1 MQHKIN
7 KILTA
12 SIMVCLLVGG
22 LLFNS
27 CKQEEISLA
36 PTLSVF
42 GPSPALRGGELKFIG
57 TNLDKVTSVVLAG
70 NLEITEITR
79 TSTSEISIT
88 IPQTAQP
95 GIITLKSASGDIVTK
110 TPLTFSEPISID
122 TYTTTAV
129 KANDIFTINGDYLNL
144 IKQVIF
150 SDGAVVD
157 SSEFVS
163 KSRKKIE
170 VKVPKAAKTGKVAV
184 SNGAEI
190 PVIVYTAGAAT
201 IVDPTT
207 LAAISPVPVKAGGA
221 LKISGT
227 YLDLVKTVIIPDGL
241 KIDSAAI
248 TINAAKTEITV
259 IVPDN
264 AKEGDVKVV
273 TYSGTEIKAPQAI
286 KLVAPVIS
294 TASPLTVKNGETL
307 KITGTDLDLVTSVTF
322 AGSVDGTIA
331 TKSETSIEVTV
342 PMTAVDGAIVLN
354 TNSGLTATS
363 AALTMVKPTFTSISP
378 LSLTAGDKVTITG
391 TDLDLVRKVIFVG
404 GTVAVTPAAGATSLE
419 VTVPTTSAGTG
430 SVTLETVN
438 GSKVVSSD
446 QLTIKAS
453 TTPAIISITEAVAPG
468 GMMTITGK
476 NLNYVE
482 SIYFEDNVKA
492 VLYGVRTETSI
503 NVFIPMAAKHGK
515 TTFTMNSFD
524 GEKIVSPSFVYG
536 TDPILSTTVMV
547 TNFDGGGNS
556 QSTWGG
562 SFTFGNP
569 AVNLNETAAM
579 IGKSSVTTSWDWLWA
594 ANWGSIPSLTN
605 PEKYVIKM
613 DVCITKPVSGIT
625 MGMCLKGWDISVN
638 LGDVFGTSTNGQ
650 WVTMTFDVL
659 NSSMVIDGTKD
670 WGLYISGASG
680 TYDFSGIMIDNLRF
694 DLKSAPS
701 SAPKFK
707 LIGF

>member
-1 MQHKIN
+1 MRHKIN
-7 KILTA
+7 IFLYVSVIA
-12 SIMVCLLVGG
+12 CVLLGG
-22 LLFNS
+22 LSLNS
-27 CKQEEISLA
+27 CKQDEVSTA

-42 GPSPALRGGELKFIG
+42 GPSPALRGGQLKFIG
-57 TNLDKVTSVVLAG
+57 TNLDKVTSIVLAE

-79 TSTSEISIT
+79 TSSSEISIT
-88 IPQTAQP
+88 IPQTAKP
-95 GIITLKSASGDIVTK
+95 GIVTLKSGSGDIVTK

-122 TYTTTAV
+122 TYTTTPL
-129 KANDIFTINGDYLNL
+129 KAGDVFTINGDYLNL

-157 SSEFVS
+157 SSKFVS

-170 VKVPKAAKTGKVAV
+170 VKVPKAAKTGKVAI

-190 PVIVYTAGAAT
+190 PVIVYTAGVAT
-201 IVDPTT
+201 ITDPSTIVS
-207 LAAISPVPVKAGGA
+207 ISPIPVKAGGT
-221 LKISGT
+221 LKITGT
-227 YLDLVKTVIIPDGL
+227 NLDLIKTVIIPDGN
-241 KIDSAAI
+241 KIDSANI
-248 TINAAKTEITV
+248 TVNAAKTEISI
-259 IVPDN
+259 IVPEK

-273 TYSGTEIKAPQAI
+273 TYSGAEIKSSQTL
-286 KLVAPVIS
+286 KLVSS
-294 TASPLTVKNGETL
+294 TITAVSPLVVKNGGTL

-331 TKSETSIEVTV
+331 SKSETSIEVTV
-342 PMTAVDGAIVLN
+342 PMTAKDGAVVLN
-354 TNSGLTATS
+354 TNSGLTTTS
-363 AALTMVKPTFTSISP
+363 ASLTMVKPTFTSISP

-391 TDLDLVRKVIFVG
+391 TDLDLVRKVTFVG
-404 GTVAVTPAAGATSLE
+404 GSVAVTPASGASTLD
-419 VTVPTTSAGTG
+419 VIVPTTCAGTG
-430 SVTLETVN
+430 SVTFETVN
-438 GSKVVSSD
+438 GSTVVSTD
-446 QLTIKAS
+446 QLTVKAA
-453 TTPAIISITEAVAPG
+453 TTPAIISISQAVAPG
-468 GMMTITGK
+468 QLMTITGK

-482 SIYFEDNVKA
+482 SIVFEDNAKA
-492 VLYGVRTETSI
+492 ILYGVRSATQIDVFVPTS
-503 NVFIPMAAKHGK
+503 AKHGK
-515 TTFTMNSFD
+515 ITFTMNSFD
-524 GEKIVSPSFVYG
+524 GEKIVSPTFIYG
-536 TDPILSTTVMV
+536 TDPILSSTVMI

-562 SFTFGNP
+562 SFTFGTP
-569 AVNLNETAAM
+569 AVDLNGTAAM
-579 IGKSSVTTSWDWLWA
+579 IGKSGVTTSWDWLWA
-594 ANWGSIPSLTN
+594 ANWGSIPSLSN

-613 DVCITKPVSGIT
+613 DVCITKPITGMT

-638 LGDVFGTSTNGQ
+638 LGDVFGKSTNGQ

-670 WGLYISGASG
+670 WGLYISGASS